1 MTTQYAIGS
10 TYSFNTF
17 APDLLGTN
25 FQNCVVAGIMDSGS
39 VQQLG
44 FDVIGNNKQV
54 YPSLPAG
61 TPSDPTKYTYL
72 RLKMQSGVYNAI
84 AVPWIDDSSVQL
96 ITAQNL
102 NVLIANVDPAVWQDR
117 VRLALVQMG
126 LNDLEFTIV

>member
-1 MTTQYAIGS
+1 MTTSYQIGS
-10 TYSFNTF
+10 TYSFNTY

-25 FQNCVVAGIMDSGS
+25 YQNVVVAGIMDAGS

-44 FDVIGNNKQV
+44 FDVVGNNQQV
-54 YPSLPAG
+54 YPSLPPG

-72 RLKMQSGVYNAI
+72 RLKMQSGVYQAI

-96 ITAQNL
+96 IQAQNL
-102 NVLIANVDPAVWQDR
+102 QVLIANIDPAQWQDR

-126 LNDLEFTIV
+126 LNDLQFTVV